1 MSERDPQVT
10 LEQII
15 EFIDEAR
22 DYVKDHTL
30 NTLSADRL
38 RLRAFER
45 VMECLGEAVKRLPND
60 LRERYPQVPWKK
72 VAGMRDYLSHGYDD
86 VQYVTLWDALHLQF
100 PLLEEVVMR
109 MRADLADQ
117 NTDDGE
123 IARC

>member
-15 EFIDEAR
+15 EFIDKAR

-86 VQYVTLWDALHLQF
+86 VQYVTLWDALHLHF
-100 PLLEEVVMR
+100 PLLEDIVMR

>member
-15 EFIDEAR
+15 EFINKAR

-38 RLRAFER
+38 RLRAFDR

-60 LRERYPQVPWKK
+60 LRERYPQVPWKR

-86 VQYVTLWDALHLQF
+86 VQYVTLWDALHLHF
-100 PLLEEVVMR
+100 PLLEDVVMR